1 MIKGVLFV
9 CTGNACRSPMA
20 QVIFK
25 KLVNNDPSLL
35 SACIEVD
42 SAGTGIGLDSATPEA
57 IECMAEYGLNLN
69 SHQPK
74 SITSDLVQ
82 WADLVLVMESRHRD
96 MVLSRFPNAAKK
108 THLLSEYVGESG
120 DVPDPYLQG
129 IEIYQKCAATL
140 QSLLK
145 NLAEK
150 LKS

>member
-1 MIKGVLFV
+1 MIKRILFV

-20 QVIFK
+20 QVIFR
-25 KLVNNDPSLL
+25 KLVSNDPSLQ
-35 SACIEVD
+35 SAGIEVE
-42 SAGTGIGLDSATPEA
+42 SAGTGVGLDYATPEA

-69 SHQPK
+69 GHQPK
-74 SITSDLVQ
+74 SITSHLVQ

-96 MVLSRFPNAAKK
+96 MLLSRFPQAGKK

-129 IEIYQKCAATL
+129 IEIYRKCAATL
-140 QSLLK
+140 QSMLK

-150 LKS
+150 LA

>member
-1 MIKGVLFV
+1 MIKRILFV

-25 KLVNNDPSLL
+25 KLVGNDPSLL
-35 SACIEVD
+35 SAGIEVD
-42 SAGTGIGLDSATPEA
+42 SAGTGVGLDSATPEA

-74 SITSDLVQ
+74 SINSDLVQ
-82 WADLVLVMESRHRD
+82 WADLVLVMESRHKD
-96 MVLSRFPNAAKK
+96 MVLSRFPQAEKK
-108 THLLSEYVGESG
+108 THLLSEYVGGSG
-120 DVPDPYLQG
+120 GVPDPYLQG
-129 IEIYQKCAATL
+129 IEVYQKCAATL

-145 NLAEK
+145 KLAEK

>member
-1 MIKGVLFV
+1 MIKKVLFV

-25 KLVNNDPSLL
+25 KLVGNDPSLP
-35 SACIEVD
+35 SAGIEVD
-42 SAGTGIGLDSATPEA
+42 SAGTGVGLDSATPDA

-74 SITSDLVQ
+74 SINSHLVQ
-82 WADLVLVMESRHRD
+82 WSDLVLVMESRHKEV
-96 MVLSRFPNAAKK
+96 VLSRFPNAAKK

-120 DVPDPYLQG
+120 GVPDPYLQG
-129 IEIYQKCAATL
+129 IVVYRKCAATL

>member
-1 MIKGVLFV
+1 MIKRILFV
-9 CTGNACRSPMA
+9 CYGNACRSPMA
-20 QVIFK
+20 EALFK
-25 KLVNNDPSLL
+25 AMVGKEASLRSAVVEVN
-35 SACIEVD
+35 
-42 SAGTGIGLDSATPEA
+42 SAGTDAMLDSATPEA

-74 SITSDLVQ
+74 SINSHLVQ
-82 WADLVLVMESRHRD
+82 WADLVLVMESRHKEV
-96 MVLSRFPNAAKK
+96 VLSRFPNAAKK

-120 DVPDPYLQG
+120 GVPDPYLQG

-145 NLAEK
+145 KLAEK